1 MVKERATV
9 VHWQQGRALLR
20 YGSSS
25 GCGSCQARAACGS
38 YLLNKIGPET
48 VHQLELPVEQPLVVG
63 QKVEVGIPE
72 NSLLRSAMLVYL
84 TPLLG
89 LFIVAGIASLWLS
102 SELAIFCSGLVG
114 GVLGFL
120 LAKNI
125 ARWWSKDEGFEP
137 IILQIGLPPNEL
149 QVQYQE

>member
-1 MVKERATV
+1 FRCFFLAVGCP
-9 VHWQQGRALLR
+9 HDLPALFRWHGQLFF
-20 YGSSS
+20 S
-25 GCGSCQARAACGS
+25 AR
-38 YLLNKIGPET
+38 
-48 VHQLELPVEQPLVVG
+48 V
-63 QKVEVGIPE
+63 
-72 NSLLRSAMLVYL
+72 SLILF
-84 TPLLG
+84 LG
-89 LFIVAGIASLWLS
+89 LFIVSGVVRLWLS
-102 SELAIFCSGLVG
+102 MEFAIFCSVLVG